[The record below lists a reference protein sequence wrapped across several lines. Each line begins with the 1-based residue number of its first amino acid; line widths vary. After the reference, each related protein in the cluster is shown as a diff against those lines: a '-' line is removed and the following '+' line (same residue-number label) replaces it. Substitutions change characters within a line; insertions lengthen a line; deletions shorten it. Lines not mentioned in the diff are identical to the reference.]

1 MKRFAVGAALGGLA
15 VYLYDP
21 ELGEKRR
28 GRLSSFWQENRNS
41 ALQAGRA
48 ASETIESARPMARR
62 MTRAMGRRDWAQ
74 ALDRGR
80 PTASLPKLIGAAV
93 VGGAVVYFMDPL
105 KGSERRLSALEAGR
119 RVARLMADAM
129 KPLPGRVGDQVAG
142 AVEGVKSRVS

>member
-1 MKRFAVGAALGGLA
+1 
-15 VYLYDP
+15 
-21 ELGEKRR
+21 
-28 GRLSSFWQENRNS
+28 
-41 ALQAGRA
+41 
-48 ASETIESARPMARR
+48 